1 MCWTKNVEEW
11 QEEKR
16 KTTDRLMDVVKGD
29 MQRFCAREE
38 DAGNRVRQ
46 RPMI

>member
-1 MCWTKNVEEW
+1 MCWTKNVEDW

-29 MQRFCAREE
+29 LQRFYVREE
-38 DAGNRVRQ
+38 NAGNRVGR
-46 RPMI
+46 RPII